1 MFSNLFY
8 FLRLLFAASPALVI
22 GELAWGVLTVLPG
35 QLVSVLGVKYVIDI
49 VTSGGDLKRLYAV
62 VAGVVA
68 LLALCRL
75 ASYLYREFFWNVQR
89 EKAYYRLNRRLYA
102 KRRSWTWRPMMTRNF
117 TTALFSP
124 LSPPA
129 TISKPAGPGAPVLW
143 QLDLVDCH
151 FLCAADH

>member
-49 VTSGGDLKRLYAV
+49 VTSGRDLKRLYAV

-68 LLALCRL
+68 LIVN
-75 ASYLYREFFWNVQR
+75 YLIVLKKEERAIGSSFGMCKGR
-89 EKAYYRLNRRLYA
+89 
-102 KRRSWTWRPMMTRNF
+102 
-117 TTALFSP
+117 
-124 LSPPA
+124 
-129 TISKPAGPGAPVLW
+129 KPITG
-143 QLDLVDCH
+143 
-151 FLCAADH
+151 